1 MTIKCVDCEERIT
14 AEERFHREYTY
25 TEVDG
30 LPVSNGDSKRTLI
43 GLPNNV
49 CCNCLGHTVGW
60 CKETIASSAFL
71 REFNKAYLRSTGGI
85 GRQGLKL

>member
-1 MTIKCVDCEERIT
+1 MTIKCIDCEERIIT
-14 AEERFHREYTY
+14 EERFHREYTY

-30 LPVSNGDSKRTLI
+30 LPSKGRLERTLI
-43 GLPNNV
+43 GLPNDL

-60 CKETIASSAFL
+60 CKETIQSNVFL